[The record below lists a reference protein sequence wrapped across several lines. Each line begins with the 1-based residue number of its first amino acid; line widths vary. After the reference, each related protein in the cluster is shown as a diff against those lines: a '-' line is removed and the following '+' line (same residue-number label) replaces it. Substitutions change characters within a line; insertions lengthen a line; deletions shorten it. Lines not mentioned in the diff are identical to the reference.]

1 MYTWNYQNKLNT
13 NQLSL
18 SQNKNYDDL
27 IDAIGNS
34 YLKYNKNKSQL
45 TIDNIL
51 IPNNNSENS
60 TLTLP
65 ELDEIY
71 YHHNQRYN
79 IKNNSNKYRT
89 DLKYTTYNPQYDNID
104 NDLLAINRNNKKKIL
119 PKITKKSNKKNIPI
133 IIEETHDD
141 LKIDTKIN
149 QNYQKNYITEIPIK
163 QNKNQDNN
171 IQNTENKDTSEKKKN
186 TSKKWW
192 IF

>member
-1 MYTWNYQNKLNT
+1 MYTGNYQNKLNT

-27 IDAIGNS
+27 IDAIGSS

-79 IKNNSNKYRT
+79 IKNNSNKYTT

-104 NDLLAINRNNKKKIL
+104 NDLLAINRNNKKKN
-119 PKITKKSNKKNIPI
+119 IT
-133 IIEETHDD
+133 
-141 LKIDTKIN
+141 
-149 QNYQKNYITEIPIK
+149 
-163 QNKNQDNN
+163 
-171 IQNTENKDTSEKKKN
+171 
-186 TSKKWW
+186 
-192 IF
+192 

>member
-1 MYTWNYQNKLNT
+1 MYTGNYQNKLNT

-27 IDAIGNS
+27 IDAIGSS

-79 IKNNSNKYRT
+79 IKNNSNKYTT

-119 PKITKKSNKKNIPI
+119 PKITKKSSKKNIPI